1 MSVNQRVFFTS
12 WIVLFEG
19 FVEALK
25 QWKKFFCFFLNKQ
38 HLDKSLFSLMP
49 FFISLRRIFGHPLGY
64 WEPRPLKIYQ
74 SGLFTSNIVKEN
86 GELRFVYLQCLT
98 KNNVNIA
105 HI

>member
-1 MSVNQRVFFTS
+1 MENFF
-12 WIVLFEG
+12 
-19 FVEALK
+19 
-25 QWKKFFCFFLNKQ
+25 FFLNKQ

-86 GELRFVYLQCLT
+86 GELQFVYLQCLT
-98 KNNVNIA
+98 KNTVMLTLLIFDQTLIFA
-105 HI
+105 FFFYR